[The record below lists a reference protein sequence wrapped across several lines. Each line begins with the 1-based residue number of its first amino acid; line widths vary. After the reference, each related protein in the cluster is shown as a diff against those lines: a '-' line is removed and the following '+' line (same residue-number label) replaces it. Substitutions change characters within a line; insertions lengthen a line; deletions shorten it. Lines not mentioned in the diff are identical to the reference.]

1 MRLRRV
7 AGLALLAAALLTACN
22 AESASTPN
30 GEDLQGRT
38 FISTEVTG
46 TPIPGGGPLTVE
58 FVEPDRISMTAGCNR
73 GNSTVD
79 LSGGTVVTGPIATT
93 MMACVGDTAG
103 ADAWMTS
110 LFEADPAWT
119 LDGDTLTLTTSDTSV
134 TLLDKKVATPDR
146 PITGTTW
153 VVDQLISPSAVT
165 TSVALETAAPTLLIG
180 EDGSVSGSTGCNR
193 MTGTAQVAGD
203 KVTFGP
209 LATTRMACEPDIAE
223 IERAVLNVLS
233 GETTFTVDGDRA
245 RVMQADGDGL
255 GLRAQ

>member
-7 AGLALLAAALLTACN
+7 AGLALLAAAFLTACS
-22 AESASTPN
+22 AESTPTPS
-30 GEDLQGRT
+30 GADLQGRT
-38 FISTEVTG
+38 FVSTEVEG
-46 TPIPGGGPLTVE
+46 APIPGGGPLTVE
-58 FVEPDRISMTAGCNR
+58 FVGQDRISMTAGCNR

-79 LSGGTVVTGPIATT
+79 LSDGTVVTGPIATT

-103 ADAWMTS
+103 ADEWMTS

-119 LDGDTLTLTTSDTSV
+119 LDGDTLRLTTSDTSV
-134 TLLDKKVATPDR
+134 TLVDKKIANPDR

-153 VVDQLISPSAVT
+153 VVDQLISPTAVT

-180 EDGSVSGSTGCNR
+180 DDGSVSGSTGCNR

-209 LATTRMACEPDIAE
+209 LATTMMACEPDVAE
-223 IERAVLNVLS
+223 VERAVLGVLN
-233 GETTFTVDGDRA
+233 GETTFTVDADRA

-255 GLRAQ
+255 GLRAR